1 MSGFAR
7 FRIKE
12 VRISEVLLAVLQP
25 DFMHIVCPAH
35 SHTHSQSLSLALR
48 NIFGRAEQLEVTSGT
63 SFPLW
68 GHNVQLQF
76 TKPYYKNFD
85 KKYANQ
91 SPCMHCI
98 EL

>member
-1 MSGFAR
+1 MLSVA
-7 FRIKE
+7 IPINL
-12 VRISEVLLAVLQP
+12 ISCSLYA
-25 DFMHIVCPAH
+25 PAH
-35 SHTHSQSLSLALR
+35 SHAHSHAHSQSLSLALR

-85 KKYANQ
+85 KKYATV
-91 SPCMHCI
+91 
-98 EL
+98 

>member
-1 MSGFAR
+1 MNCFHA
-7 FRIKE
+7 
-12 VRISEVLLAVLQP
+12 
-25 DFMHIVCPAH
+25 HCNIVCKPPP
-35 SHTHSQSLSLALR
+35 SPVHSQSLSLALR

-85 KKYANQ
+85 KKYVNLNPVCTALCQ
-91 SPCMHCI
+91 I
-98 EL
+98 IQFILLL